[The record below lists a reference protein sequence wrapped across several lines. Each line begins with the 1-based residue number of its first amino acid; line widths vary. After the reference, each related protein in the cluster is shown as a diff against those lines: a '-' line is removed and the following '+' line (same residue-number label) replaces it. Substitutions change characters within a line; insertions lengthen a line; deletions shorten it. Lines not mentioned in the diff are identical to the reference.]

1 MAADEHG
8 REGEA
13 GGTVFEVL
21 DPRLTIYALANGMDL
36 VRIPE
41 GRRLEWYRDGRDR
54 GILIADAGSGSVS
67 VQAVTWKRSDPDSD
81 RSEPHTPLIDAEE
94 LASSLSAVLD
104 GALEAANRL

>member
-8 REGEA
+8 RVGDA

-36 VRIPE
+36 VRLPE

-54 GILIADAGSGSVS
+54 GILIEDAGSGSVS
-67 VQAVTWKRSDPDSD
+67 VRALTWKRSDPESD
-81 RSEPHTPLIDAEE
+81 RAQEYTPLIDAEE
-94 LASSLSAVLD
+94 LASSLSSVLD